1 METDMSLTMCGDV
14 FNMKEALQN
23 LGFVSSER
31 VKEFSYTV
39 ADSREQNVWL
49 SPHKYWCFIEDE
61 RFENEYAFKF
71 LTPYCWQGYGETLYG
86 WVDGVNF
93 VDNDFGSIHLDPDR
107 VTMFLPHV

>member
-1 METDMSLTMCGDV
+1 METGMSLTTLDGV

-31 VKEFSYTV
+31 VRELSYTI
-39 ADSREQNVWL
+39 ANSREQNVWS

-61 RFENEYAFKF
+61 RFENYYSLRL
-71 LTPYCWQGYGETLYG
+71 LTPYCNYFEGKMYYG
-86 WVDGVNF
+86 WTDGMNF
-93 VDNDFGSIHLDPDR
+93 LDNDFGSIHLDQDR